1 METVAR
7 FCGMGRAQEYR
18 LFAARCLEVARVT
31 ADSQTK
37 AAMLQMAL
45 VWSRLAE
52 EIEAAGHEGAASDS
66 SPGRKPA

>member
-1 METVAR
+1 
-7 FCGMGRAQEYR
+7 MGRAQEYR

-37 AAMLQMAL
+37 GVMLQMAQ

-52 EIEAAGHEGAASDS
+52 EIEAAGRESTVGDSASD
-66 SPGRKPA
+66 RKPA